1 MIRVLTSGGGKMGRA
16 IVGALAADATTQPVG
31 VVDALATATS
41 FATAAGDELP
51 MFTDA
56 ARACADTKPDVVIDF
71 SNAAWTPVLTAA
83 ALEHG
88 VRPVIGTSG
97 LDDAYVA
104 ELTRTCAERKI
115 GGVLAANFA
124 LGAVLLMHMS
134 KIAARFYDS
143 AEIIEL
149 HHDQK
154 VDAPS
159 GTSIATAR
167 GMLEARDGREF
178 AHNTPG
184 LQPIAN
190 ARDATLGGITLHSVR
205 LPGLV
210 AHQQVMFGATGET
223 LTIRHDSNGRDSF
236 MPGILLA
243 TKEVMHREE
252 LVIGLES
259 LLGLTATD

>member
-1 MIRVLTSGGGKMGRA
+1 MIRVLVSGGGRMGRT
-16 IVGALAADATTQPVG
+16 IVDALAADAATQPVG
-31 VVDALATATS
+31 VVDALASAATFPTAT
-41 FATAAGDELP
+41 GDTLP
-51 MFTDA
+51 VFTDA
-56 ARACADTKPDVVIDF
+56 ARACADTTPDVVIDF
-71 SNAAWTPVLTAA
+71 SNAKWTPVLTAA
-83 ALEHG
+83 ALEHN
-88 VRPVIGTSG
+88 VRLVIGTTG
-97 LDDAYVA
+97 LSDTYVA
-104 ELTRTCAERKI
+104 ELARTCAERKI

-124 LGAVLLMHMS
+124 LGAVLMMHMS
-134 KIAARFYDS
+134 KLAARFYES

-167 GMLEARDGREF
+167 GMLAARDGREF
-178 AHNTPG
+178 TRNTPDA
-184 LQPIAN
+184 QPIAN

-223 LTIRHDSNGRDSF
+223 LTIRHDSNGRESF

-243 TKEVMHREE
+243 VREVMRRDT
-252 LVIGLES
+252 LVVGLES
-259 LLGLTATD
+259 LLGL